1 MKDIVAKRKESE
13 AKIKEAMEIIA
24 TATPNSNKIK
34 KAKAVILKHEKLLA
48 KYKKLR
54 QKALTFNHE

>member
-13 AKIKEAMEIIA
+13 AKIKEAREIIA

-34 KAKAVILKHEKLLA
+34 KAKAVLHKHEKLLM
-48 KYKKLR
+48 KYEKLR
-54 QKALTFNHE
+54 IEAMTFRST